1 MNQYFYNRYL
11 LFSLLS
17 HAIFYTVELALIYE
31 LGTRIKPN
39 LSGVL
44 FMALMPSIIATRQ
57 WQQEFSED
65 VPENSVFKTAVILT
79 ILQAVM
85 SLAFTGLLH
94 TFRPEIYKSMIGTP
108 DANLVAA
115 IVIFLVVAFF
125 GNRFG
130 MRLAAPTI
138 FPLPEKPAAE
148 PELRPRYLRY
158 WWLPGWLLY
167 PMVTVIVLWLILMRS
182 IGDGYV
188 SMVVISDTA
197 PTYGGVSNGDIVVI
211 NPVETLKR
219 EDLLLYKKR
228 RANVFARVIAFPG
241 EELAIE
247 QDKFLIDGK
256 EVDFKYFDK
265 TPNLAAFK
273 TPNETDKFRLSADDD
288 GANMTLFNV
297 SDEDVIG
304 VLEVVFSSKR
314 DNTNQISTMALGT
327 GFILF
332 VFFAPFF
339 VRKAIQ
345 VKTFPNK
352 FALTVYT
359 VLFFLPVLSVYSKVG
374 GDLPSTI
381 VFFSEVNVAVYEIL
395 GQSISAANTSAL
407 ATAVLGYAAFIVII
421 GNRIIRGRRRTQNA
435 VA

>member
-17 HAIFYTVELALIYE
+17 HTIFYTVELALIYE

-57 WQQEFSED
+57 WQQEFSKD
-65 VPENSVFKTAVILT
+65 VPENSVFKTAIILT
-79 ILQAVM
+79 ILQALM
-85 SLAFTGLLH
+85 SLAFTNLLH
-94 TFRPEIYKSMIGTP
+94 AFRPEIYQSMIGNP
-108 DANLVAA
+108 DANLAAA
-115 IVIFLVVAFF
+115 IVIFLIVAFF

-138 FPLPEKPAAE
+138 FPLHEKPAAE
-148 PELRPRYLRY
+148 LGLRPRFSSIRR
-158 WWLPGWLLY
+158 LPGWLLY

-182 IGDGYV
+182 ISDGYV
-188 SMVVISDTA
+188 TVLVIPETA
-197 PTYGGVSNGDIVVI
+197 PTYGGVNNGDVVI
-211 NPVETLKR
+211 INPIETIKR
-219 EDLLLYKKR
+219 EDLLLHKKR
-228 RANVFARVIAFPG
+228 RGNVFSRVMAFPG

-247 QDKFLIDGK
+247 QEKFLIDGK
-256 EVDFKYFDK
+256 EVKFRYFDN
-265 TPNLAAFK
+265 TPNLTAFK

-288 GANMTLFNV
+288 GVNMILVNV
-297 SDEDVIG
+297 PSNSVIG
-304 VLEVVFSSKR
+304 ALEVVYSSKR
-314 DNTNQISTMALGT
+314 ENKNQISAMALGT

-339 VRKAIQ
+339 VRKAIR

-359 VLFFLPVLSVYSKVG
+359 VLFFLPVLSVYAAVG
-374 GDLPSTI
+374 RKLPGTMA
-381 VFFSEVNVAVYEIL
+381 FFSEVNLAIYKIL
-395 GQSISAANTSAL
+395 GQGIAAANTSAM
-407 ATAVLGYAAFIVII
+407 ATAVLGYAALIVIL
-421 GNRIIRGRRRTQNA
+421 GYWFVSRRRRAQSA